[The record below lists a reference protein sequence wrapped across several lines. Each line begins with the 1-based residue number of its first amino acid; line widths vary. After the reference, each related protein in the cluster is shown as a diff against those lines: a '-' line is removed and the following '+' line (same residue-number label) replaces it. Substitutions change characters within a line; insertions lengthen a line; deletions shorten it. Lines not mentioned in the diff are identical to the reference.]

1 MKNIGKATSFNEKKR
16 NKIIT
21 AVVGIMIPVLFIS
34 LIDFI
39 VDWLW
44 FGELGYVAVF
54 FTKLFT
60 QIKIGLPIFIV
71 VFLLVNFYLHKVRK
85 GYFTKIVSSEETDL
99 KRLRTYTSLLSV
111 IFGAF
116 AAIFAMKVLW
126 FPLLQFLNSTDFKI
140 KDPIFG
146 MDVSFYVFKLE
157 FLQTVNQLVIALTL
171 IIIVVTIIYYLILL
185 TMRTPDPLPDEEDE
199 NDYTYVDGNDYEDFK
214 DLHGILGE
222 LFKRIFVTKKNP
234 GINRKAATSGKTY
247 FNQIVE
253 IARHQFIAL
262 GIFFFLMLALNFYL
276 QQFELLHTHRGVVY
290 GAGFTDLNVTLWVYR
305 ILMIMSLVGAVFV
318 IPMIKRKNYRKIF
331 VIPAA
336 MIVIGLAG
344 MGVAAA
350 VQNFVVSP
358 DEINKES
365 KYLKRNI
372 EFTQYAYD
380 LDNVDVKSFPAE
392 NSLTADDIKN
402 NNQTI
407 SNIRI
412 NDYKPV
418 KTFYNQT
425 QSIRQYYTFNDVD
438 VDRYNIGDEITQTYM
453 SVREIDEEKI
463 NDTWLNRHL
472 KYTHGYGATLSRV
485 DTVTPSG
492 QPSVMIKNI
501 PPETDKEELKIN
513 RPEVYFGELS
523 NDYIL
528 VDTKEDEFDYP
539 DGNDNRYTRY
549 KGTAGIKLNPF
560 NRLLFSIKERSLKLL
575 VSSNIKGDSRI
586 IINRNV
592 VDRIRKVMPYLT
604 YEEDPYAVNIN
615 GKLYWMMDAYT
626 TSSQYPYSEPF
637 VSEKAKASG
646 NYIRN
651 SIKVVVD
658 AYNGDTNFY
667 IVDKDDPLART
678 YQKIFPTL
686 FKDVEKMPEAMREH
700 MRYPHAM
707 FKVQSEIYSRYHM
720 NDVKVFYQKEDLW
733 DVAKQIYGTEEISM
747 EPNYFVAKL
756 PGEGEAEFISTLPFT
771 PKGKNNMT
779 ALMVARNDGKNY
791 GNLVVYQFPK
801 SKTVYGPMQ
810 IEAQIDQNT
819 EISQDFSLWNSAG
832 SKYSRGNLFVVPI
845 ESSLLYV
852 EPVYLEASNSAIPE
866 VKRVIIAY
874 GDKIAYEATLKEA
887 LQSLF
892 GDQAGEA
899 YTQGIT
905 TESNGQGSGD
915 TKNGEKS
922 GDSSKDGQDSMATL
936 IDKANKAFE
945 DGQKS
950 MKDGD
955 WKGYGDHMNE
965 LADLLKKL
973 KDK

>member
-234 GINRKAATSGKTY
+234 GINRQAATSGKTY

-892 GDQAGEA
+892 GEQAGEA

-915 TKNGEKS
+915 SKNGEKS
-922 GDSSKDGQDSMATL
+922 GDSSKNDQDSMATL

>member
-1 MKNIGKATSFNEKKR
+1 
-16 NKIIT
+16 
-21 AVVGIMIPVLFIS
+21 MI
-34 LIDFI
+34 
-39 VDWLW
+39 
-44 FGELGYVAVF
+44 
-54 FTKLFT
+54 
-60 QIKIGLPIFIV
+60 
-71 VFLLVNFYLHKVRK
+71 
-85 GYFTKIVSSEETDL
+85 
-99 KRLRTYTSLLSV
+99 
-111 IFGAF
+111 
-116 AAIFAMKVLW
+116 
-126 FPLLQFLNSTDFKI
+126 
-140 KDPIFG
+140 
-146 MDVSFYVFKLE
+146 
-157 FLQTVNQLVIALTL
+157 NQLVIALTV
-171 IIIVVTIIYYLILL
+171 IIIAITIIYYLILL
-185 TMRTPDPLPDEEDE
+185 SMRTPDPVTNDDDADE
-199 NDYTYVDGNDYEDFK
+199 YSYVDESDYGDFNDLKGIAGEIFK
-214 DLHGILGE
+214 
-222 LFKRIFVTKKNP
+222 KIFVNRKNP
-234 GINRKAATSGKTY
+234 GVNRRAATPGRKY
-247 FNQIVE
+247 FNQIVD
-253 IARHQFIAL
+253 IAKHQYMAL
-262 GIFFFLMLALNFYL
+262 GVFFFLMLAVNFYL
-276 QQFELLHTHRGVVY
+276 QQFELLHAHRGVVY
-290 GAGFTDLNVTLWVYR
+290 GAGFTDLNVSLWIYR
-305 ILMIMSLVGAVFV
+305 ILMGISLIGAVLV
-318 IPMIKRKNYRKIF
+318 IPMIKKKAYRNILY
-331 VIPAA
+331 IPAV
-336 MIVIGLAG
+336 MVIVGIIGF
-344 MGVAAA
+344 GVSTA

-380 LDNVDVKSFPAE
+380 LDNVDVKSFAAE

-438 VDRYNIGDEITQTYM
+438 VDRYNIDGEITQSYM
-453 SVREIDEEKI
+453 SVREIDESKI

-501 PPETDKEELKIN
+501 PPETDKPELKIT

-528 VDTKEDEFDYP
+528 VDTKEEEFDYP
-539 DGNDNRYTRY
+539 DGNDNKYTRY
-549 KGTAGIKLNPF
+549 DGDAGIKLNPF
-560 NRLLFSIKERSLKLL
+560 NRLVFSIKESSLKIL
-575 VSSNIKGDSRI
+575 VSSNIKSDSRI

-592 VDRIRKVMPYLT
+592 VERIRKIMPYLT
-604 YEEDPYAVNIN
+604 YEDDPYAVNVN
-615 GKLYWMMDAYT
+615 GRLYWMMDAYT
-626 TSSQYPYSEPF
+626 TSDMYPYSEPF
-637 VSEKAKASG
+637 FGEDISG

-658 AYNGDTNFY
+658 AYNGDTKFY
-667 IVDKDDPLART
+667 VVDDKDPLAKT
-678 YQKIFPTL
+678 YQKIFPSL
-686 FKDVEKMPEAMREH
+686 FKSVDKMPKDLRSH
-700 MRYPHAM
+700 MRYPHAL
-707 FKVQSEIYSRYHM
+707 FKIQSEIYTRYHM

-733 DVAKQIYGTEEISM
+733 DVAKQIYGTEEVTM

-756 PGEGEAEFISTLPFT
+756 PGEGDAEFISTIPFT

-779 ALMVARNDGKNY
+779 ALMVARNDGENY
-791 GNLVVYQFPK
+791 GQLVAYQFPK

-819 EISQDFSLWNSAG
+819 EISQDFSLWNSSG

-892 GDQAGEA
+892 GEQAGDS
-899 YTQGIT
+899 YTQGID
-905 TESNGQGSGD
+905 SKGKSKNSG
-915 TKNGEKS
+915 KNGES
-922 GDSSKDGQDSMATL
+922 SDSTVDDESVASL
-936 IDKANKAFE
+936 IDQANKAFE
-945 DGQKS
+945 DGQKAL
-950 MKDGD
+950 KDGN
-955 WKGYGDHMNE
+955 WKGYGDSMDQ
-965 LADLLKKL
+965 LSDLLKKL

>member
-234 GINRKAATSGKTY
+234 GINRQAATSGKTY

-365 KYLKRNI
+365 NYLKRNI

-922 GDSSKDGQDSMATL
+922 GDSSKNDQDSMATL

>member
-1 MKNIGKATSFNEKKR
+1 MLRIGRGRNPISQNKR
-16 NKIIT
+16 RII
-21 AVVGIMIPVLFIS
+21 AALIIIIPVIFTGLVA
-34 LIDFI
+34 FI

-44 FGELGYVAVF
+44 FDEIGYVAVF

-60 QIKIGLPIFIV
+60 QLKIGLPVFV
-71 VFLLVNFYLHKVRK
+71 VVTLLVAFYLHNVRK
-85 GYFTKIVSSEETDL
+85 GYFSKVVSSEETNL
-99 KRLRTYTSLLSV
+99 KRLRIYTGLLSV

-126 FPLLQFLNSTDFKI
+126 FPFLQYISATDFNI
-140 KDPIFG
+140 KDPIFSK
-146 MDVSFYVFKLE
+146 DVSFYVFKLE
-157 FLQTVNQLVIALTL
+157 FLQMINQLVIALTV
-171 IIIVVTIIYYLILL
+171 IIIAITVIYYLILL
-185 TMRTPDPLPDEEDE
+185 SMRTPDPSHNEDDANE
-199 NDYTYVDGNDYEDFK
+199 YSYVNESDFSDFK
-214 DLHGILGE
+214 DVNGVAGEIL
-222 LFKRIFVTKKNP
+222 KKIFVNRRNP
-234 GINRKAATSGKTY
+234 GVNRRAAAPGRAY
-247 FNQIVE
+247 FNKILD
-253 IARHQFIAL
+253 IAKHQYMAL
-262 GIFFFLMLALNFYL
+262 GVFLFLMLSVNFYL
-276 QQFELLHTHRGVVY
+276 KQFELLHAHRGAVY
-290 GAGFTDLNVTLWVYR
+290 GAGYTDLNVTLWIYR
-305 ILMIMSLVGAVFV
+305 ILMAISIIGAVLV
-318 IPMIKRKNYRKIF
+318 VPMIRKRIYKKILY
-331 VIPAA
+331 IPAA
-336 MIVIGLAG
+336 MIIIGILG
-344 MGVAAA
+344 FGVSTA

-380 LDNVDVKSFPAE
+380 LDDVNVKPFAAE

-438 VDRYNIGDEITQTYM
+438 VDRYNIDGEITQSYM
-453 SVREIDEEKI
+453 SVREIDESKI

-501 PPETDKEELKIN
+501 PPETDKKELKIT

-528 VDTKEDEFDYP
+528 VDTNEDEFDYP
-539 DGNDNRYTRY
+539 DGNDNKYTRY
-549 KGTAGIKLNPF
+549 EGTAGIKLNPF
-560 NRLLFSIKERSLKLL
+560 NRLVFSIKESSLKIL
-575 VSSNIKGDSRI
+575 VSSNIKSDSRI

-592 VDRIRKVMPYLT
+592 VERIRKIMPYLT
-604 YEEDPYAVNIN
+604 YEDDPYAVNVN

-626 TSSQYPYSEPF
+626 TSDMYPYSEPF
-637 VSEKAKASG
+637 VGDEVKG

-658 AYNGDTNFY
+658 AYNGDTKFY
-667 IVDKDDPLART
+667 VVDKKDPLAKT
-678 YQKIFPTL
+678 YQKIFPSL
-686 FKDVEKMPEAMREH
+686 FKDIEKMPKELRSH
-700 MRYPHAM
+700 MRYPHAL
-707 FKVQSEIYSRYHM
+707 FKIQSEIYTRYHM

-733 DVAKQIYGTEEISM
+733 DVAKQIYGTEEVTM
-747 EPNYFVAKL
+747 DPNYFVAKL
-756 PGEGEAEFISTLPFT
+756 PGEKDAEFIRTIPFT

-779 ALMVARNDGKNY
+779 ALMVARNDGKDY
-791 GNLVVYQFPK
+791 GNIVVYQFPK

-819 EISQDFSLWNSAG
+819 EISQDFSLWSSAG
-832 SKYSRGNLFVVPI
+832 SQYSRGNLFVVPI

-874 GDKIAYEATLKEA
+874 GDKIAYESTLKEA

-892 GDQAGEA
+892 GEEAGDS
-899 YTQGIT
+899 YTQGMDAKGNGKTGGDGKNSSNAAIED
-905 TESNGQGSGD
+905 ESVAS
-915 TKNGEKS
+915 
-922 GDSSKDGQDSMATL
+922 L
-936 IDKANKAFE
+936 IDKANKAF
-945 DGQKS
+945 
-950 MKDGD
+950 KDGEKALKD
-955 WKGYGDHMNE
+955 GNWKDYGDKMDE
-965 LADLLKKL
+965 LSDLLKKL

>member
-234 GINRKAATSGKTY
+234 GINRQAATSGKTY

>member
-234 GINRKAATSGKTY
+234 GINRQAATSGKTY

-592 VDRIRKVMPYLT
+592 MDRIRKVMPYLT

-955 WKGYGDHMNE
+955 WKGYGNHMNE

>member
-1 MKNIGKATSFNEKKR
+1 MFKIGRGRKSISQKKR
-16 NKIIT
+16 LII
-21 AVVGIMIPVLFIS
+21 AALIILIPAIFTG

-44 FGELGYVAVF
+44 FDEIGYVAVF

-60 QIKIGLPIFIV
+60 QIKIGLPVFAV
-71 VFLLVNFYLHKVRK
+71 VTLLVGFYLHNVRK
-85 GYFTKIVSSEETDL
+85 GYFAKIVSSEETNI
-99 KRLRTYTSLLSV
+99 KRLRMYTGLLSM

-126 FPLLQFLNSTDFKI
+126 FPLLQYISATDFNI

-146 MDVSFYVFKLE
+146 KDVSFYIFKLE
-157 FLQTVNQLVIALTL
+157 FLQMINQLVIALTV
-171 IIIVVTIIYYLILL
+171 IIIAITVIYYLILL
-185 TMRTPDPLPDEEDE
+185 SMRTPDPLPDE
-199 NDYTYVDGNDYEDFK
+199 NDANEYSYVDESDFSDFK
-214 DLHGILGE
+214 DLNGIAGE
-222 LFKRIFVTKKNP
+222 IFKKIFVNRRNP
-234 GINRKAATSGKTY
+234 GVNRRSATPGRAY
-247 FNQIVE
+247 FNKIVDV
-253 IARHQFIAL
+253 AKHQYMAL
-262 GIFFFLMLALNFYL
+262 GIFFFLMLSVNFYL
-276 QQFELLHTHRGVVY
+276 QQFELLHAHRGVVY
-290 GAGFTDLNVTLWVYR
+290 GAGYTDLNVTLWVYR
-305 ILMIMSLVGAVFV
+305 ILMAISILGAVLV
-318 IPMIKRKNYRKIF
+318 VPMIRKKLYKKILY
-331 VIPAA
+331 IPAA
-336 MIVIGLAG
+336 MIIIGILG
-344 MGVAAA
+344 FGVSAA

-380 LDNVDVKSFPAE
+380 LDDVNVKSFAAE
-392 NSLTADDIKN
+392 NSLTSDDIKN

-438 VDRYNIGDEITQTYM
+438 VDRYNIDGEITQSYM
-453 SVREIDEEKI
+453 SVREIDESKI

-501 PPETDKEELKIN
+501 PPETDKKELKIT

-539 DGNDNRYTRY
+539 DGNDNKYTRY
-549 KGTAGIKLNPF
+549 EGRAGIKLNPF
-560 NRLLFSIKERSLKLL
+560 NRLIFSIKESSLKIL
-575 VSSNIKGDSRI
+575 VSSNIKSDSRI

-592 VDRIRKVMPYLT
+592 VERIRKIMPYLT
-604 YEEDPYAVNIN
+604 YEDDPYAVNVN

-626 TSSQYPYSEPF
+626 TSDMYPYSEPF
-637 VSEKAKASG
+637 VGDEVRG

-658 AYNGDTNFY
+658 AYNGDTKFY
-667 IVDKDDPLART
+667 VVDKNDPLAKT
-678 YQKIFPTL
+678 YQKIFPSL
-686 FKDVEKMPEAMREH
+686 FKDVEKMPKDLRSH
-700 MRYPHAM
+700 MRYPHAL
-707 FKVQSEIYSRYHM
+707 FKIQSKIYSRYHM

-733 DVAKQIYGTEEISM
+733 DVAKQIYGTEEVTM

-756 PGEGEAEFISTLPFT
+756 PGEKDAEFISTIPFT

-779 ALMVARNDGKNY
+779 ALMVARNDGKDY
-791 GNLVVYQFPK
+791 GSLVVYQFPK

-845 ESSLLYV
+845 ESSLLYI

-892 GDQAGEA
+892 GEDAGDS
-899 YTQGIT
+899 YTQGIDSKGKGKGKGNT
-905 TESNGQGSGD
+905 DNSANSVEDSESVAS
-915 TKNGEKS
+915 
-922 GDSSKDGQDSMATL
+922 L
-936 IDKANKAFE
+936 IEQANKAFE
-945 DGQKS
+945 DGEKAL
-950 MKDGD
+950 KDGN
-955 WKGYGDHMNE
+955 WKDYGDKMDE
-965 LADLLKKL
+965 LSDLLKKL

>member
-575 VSSNIKGDSRI
+575 VSSNIKRDSRI

>member
-234 GINRKAATSGKTY
+234 GINRQAATSGKTY

-365 KYLKRNI
+365 NYLKRNI

-560 NRLLFSIKERSLKLL
+560 NRLLFSVKERSLKLL

-922 GDSSKDGQDSMATL
+922 GDSSKNDQDSMATL

>member
-1 MKNIGKATSFNEKKR
+1 MKKIGKATSFNKQRRKR
-16 NKIIT
+16 II
-21 AVVGIMIPVLFIS
+21 AAAIIIVPVIFMA

-60 QIKIGLPIFIV
+60 QIKIGLP
-71 VFLLVNFYLHKVRK
+71 VFVIISLIVNFYLHKVRK

-99 KRLRTYTSLLSV
+99 KRLRIYTSLLSV
-111 IFGAF
+111 SFGAF
-116 AAIFAMKVLW
+116 AALFAMKILW
-126 FPLLQFLNSTDFKI
+126 FPLLQFVHSTDFKI

-157 FLQTVNQLVIALTL
+157 FLQTINQLVIALTI
-171 IIIVVTIIYYLILL
+171 IIIVVTVIYYLILL
-185 TMRTPDPLPDEEDE
+185 TMRTPDPLPGEEGE
-199 NDYTYVDGNDYEDFK
+199 NDYAYVDESDYGDFS
-214 DLHGILGE
+214 DLNGVIGE
-222 LFKRIFVTKKNP
+222 LFKRIFVAKKNP
-234 GINRKAATSGKTY
+234 GVNRRAATPGRAY
-247 FNQIVE
+247 FNKIVD
-253 IARHQFIAL
+253 IARHQFMAL
-262 GIFFFLMLALNFYL
+262 GVFFFLMLALNFFL

-290 GAGFTDLNVTLWVYR
+290 GAGFTDLNITLWVYR
-305 ILMIMSLVGAVFV
+305 ILMVVAIVGAILV
-318 IPMIKRKNYRKIF
+318 IPMIKRKNYKRILA
-331 VIPAA
+331 IPAA

-344 MGVAAA
+344 AGIAAA

-438 VDRYNIGDEITQTYM
+438 VDRYHIDDEITQTYM

-501 PPETDKEELKIN
+501 PPETDKEELKIS

-539 DGNDNRYTRY
+539 DGNDNKYTRY

-560 NRLLFSIKERSLKLL
+560 NRLLFSIKEGSLKLL

-586 IINRNV
+586 VINRNV
-592 VDRIRKVMPYLT
+592 VDRIRKIMPYLT
-604 YEEDPYAVNIN
+604 YEEDPYAVNLN
-615 GKLYWMMDAYT
+615 GELYWMMDAYT

-667 IVDKDDPLART
+667 VVDKNDPLART
-678 YQKIFPTL
+678 YQKVFPSL
-686 FKDVEKMPEAMREH
+686 FKDIEKMPAGMRDH

-707 FKVQSEIYSRYHM
+707 FKIQSEIYSRYHM

-733 DVAKQIYGTEEISM
+733 DVAKQIYGTEEITM

-756 PGEGEAEFISTLPFT
+756 PGEKDAEFISTLPFT

-779 ALMVARNDGKNY
+779 ALMVARNDGKDY

-905 TESNGQGSGD
+905 TEGGGQDNGNSKD
-915 TKNGEKS
+915 EENA
-922 GDSSKDGQDSMATL
+922 GDSSKDSQDSMATL

-950 MKDGD
+950 LKDGD
-955 WKGYGDHMNE
+955 WKGYGDHMKE
-965 LADLLKKL
+965 LSDLLKKL